1 MMRVGGIV
9 SGMDI
14 EAMVNKLMEAERMPL
29 QKLQQQQTTLEWKRD
44 AFREVN
50 SSLLELDN
58 IVRDMKYT
66 SFYNSKSTTSSNNSV
81 ATATAGSGASNGSY
95 DINVETLA
103 KGEMQVSEYIGG
115 KKFKASAELANDEN
129 GHHFSVY
136 DKYGEKQTFELKIEE
151 GDSLEKILSKVDKAS
166 GGTVRAFFDEN
177 TEQVVF
183 ETKRTGVYNKG
194 GREIEFEGAFFN
206 DKLKMND
213 ETHVKHTQATNAEF
227 TYNNGLTL
235 TSKDNSYSLN
245 GMTFNFT
252 GVGETKITVDTD
264 VDKSMENIKKF
275 VDKYNEVIDMMNK
288 SQNEE
293 RFRSYKPLSEEE
305 KEAMSDKQIEL
316 WEEKAKSGLLR
327 GEATIRDGMYALR
340 ASLQGRV
347 DGDGPFNML
356 SSIGIKTTANY
367 LDGGKLE
374 IDEDKLRKALTENP
388 EGVYDLFVNNSK
400 GEDRGLIHRFDDA
413 LERTRAQIE
422 RKAGKSTATLDN
434 YAIGKEIKLLNSRI
448 SDFERKMVTVEQRY
462 WNQFTA
468 MEKAISNLNQQ
479 SQSLFSQFGM

>member
-1 MMRVGGIV
+1 MAIDEG
-9 SGMDI
+9 D
-14 EAMVNKLMEAERMPL
+14 
-29 QKLQQQQTTLEWKRD
+29 TLEK
-44 AFREVN
+44 V
-50 SSLLELDN
+50 
-58 IVRDMKYT
+58 
-66 SFYNSKSTTSSNNSV
+66 
-81 ATATAGSGASNGSY
+81 
-95 DINVETLA
+95 LA
-103 KGEMQVSEYIGG
+103 
-115 KKFKASAELANDEN
+115 
-129 GHHFSVY
+129 
-136 DKYGEKQTFELKIEE
+136 
-151 GDSLEKILSKVDKAS
+151 KVDKAS
-166 GGTVRAFFDEN
+166 GGTVRAFFDQN
-177 TEQVVF
+177 SNQVVF
-183 ETKRTGVYNKG
+183 ETKRTGVYNEG
-194 GREIEFEGAFFN
+194 GREISFSESSDFFTS
-206 DKLKMND
+206 LGMNSTD
-213 ETHVKHTQATNAEF
+213 VQHTAASNAEF

-305 KEAMSDKQIEL
+305 KEAMTDRQIEL

-327 GEATIRDGMYALR
+327 GEATIRDGMYTLR
-340 ASLQGRV
+340 NSLQGRV

-356 SSIGIKTTANY
+356 SSISIKTTANY

-374 IDEDKLRKALTENP
+374 IDEDKLRKALIENP

-434 YAIGKEIKLLNSRI
+434 YAIGKEIKLLNRRI